1 MIIQFLTWSAVKL
14 EKLVEILF
22 GILPTSAGI
31 TILSLDSS
39 SAEKRAAVIIPCV
52 SHSCNICFPVPKTGY
67 ALTLLSTCVGDQI
80 KEA

>member
-52 SHSCNICFPVPKTGY
+52 SHSCNICFPVPKNRLCIDSIVNMRGG
-67 ALTLLSTCVGDQI
+67 SN
-80 KEA
+80 